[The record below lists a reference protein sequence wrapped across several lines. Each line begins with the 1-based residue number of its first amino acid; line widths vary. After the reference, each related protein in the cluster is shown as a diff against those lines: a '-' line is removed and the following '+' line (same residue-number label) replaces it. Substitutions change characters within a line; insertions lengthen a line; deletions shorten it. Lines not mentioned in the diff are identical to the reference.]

1 MWTVI
6 DTPID
11 ELRIVERDG
20 AVTAIEFAPHGP
32 PTGDMG
38 ERDDDAPVLAAA
50 ATQLR
55 EYFAGERTTFDLPLA
70 PRGTDFQHAVW
81 RELRAIPYGATTSYG
96 EIAARLGKGRGASR
110 AVGAANGRN
119 PIPVVVPCHRVIG
132 ANATLTGF
140 AGGLRRKEVLL
151 DLERRAAPE
160 PPQQTAQDTLL

>member
-20 AVTAIEFAPHGP
+20 AITAIEFAPHAP
-32 PTGDMG
+32 PTDAMG
-38 ERDDDAPVLAAA
+38 ERDDTVPVLAAA
-50 ATQLR
+50 VSQLR

-70 PRGTDFQHAVW
+70 APGTDFQHSVW
-81 RELRAIPYGATTSYG
+81 RELQAIPYGATASYG
-96 EIAARLGKGRGASR
+96 EIAARLGKGPGHSR

-132 ANATLTGF
+132 SNSTLTGF
-140 AGGLRRKEVLL
+140 AGGLRRKQVLL
-151 DLERRAAPE
+151 DLERAG
-160 PPQQTAQDTLL
+160 AQDTLL